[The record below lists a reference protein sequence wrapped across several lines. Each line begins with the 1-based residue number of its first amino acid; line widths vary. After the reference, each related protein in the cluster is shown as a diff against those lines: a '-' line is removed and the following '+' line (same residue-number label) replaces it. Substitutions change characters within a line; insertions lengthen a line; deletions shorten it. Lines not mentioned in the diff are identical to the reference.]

1 MLFSFDSDKIIRGF
15 SFNLGNNWIPLL
27 NLQEIYPDDNITFW
41 ILGVQD
47 EELYGVELKHGL
59 VEPLTHPR
67 PPIKIHK
74 FKIPLLSSKDNTFN
88 KDTKDSNKDPET
100 KLFEEKILRD
110 LMFINHEIWRKN
122 KYSAQKQVRSFQQPE
137 QYYSESVKDDPEIN
151 DKKKEHDKY
160 VLSTMKDCIVN
171 GYPEKVLDLYNC
183 LMLVKS
189 KDLCQTLLQTL
200 NHGKISEIIDS
211 RKQIEQLKNDIELN
225 HTLNV
230 NETNIK
236 NATILENLKL
246 KESRNNLGD
255 FAVNLV
261 IYFYNINLN
270 FNIILY
276 IKHIIYVIYII

>member
-1 MLFSFDSDKIIRGF
+1 
-15 SFNLGNNWIPLL
+15 
-27 NLQEIYPDDNITFW
+27 
-41 ILGVQD
+41 
-47 EELYGVELKHGL
+47 
-59 VEPLTHPR
+59 
-67 PPIKIHK
+67 
-74 FKIPLLSSKDNTFN
+74 
-88 KDTKDSNKDPET
+88 
-100 KLFEEKILRD
+100 
-110 LMFINHEIWRKN
+110 
-122 KYSAQKQVRSFQQPE
+122 
-137 QYYSESVKDDPEIN
+137 
-151 DKKKEHDKY
+151 
-160 VLSTMKDCIVN
+160 
-171 GYPEKVLDLYNC
+171 
-183 LMLVKS
+183 MLVKS